1 MADQQGGERSFEAT
15 DQRRE
20 EFRKQG
26 RFARAKDVGGLAATI
41 AVVLGTVASRRQI
54 VDSLE
59 LLFARSVGDLGA
71 LDRLG
76 VAGAIRAAAAP
87 VVVEAGPIL
96 AAAAVLA
103 FLGSSAQV
111 GFRINTDA
119 IAVKFDRLDP
129 KAGLD
134 RLIAFR
140 KNFEELGVSLLRVFA
155 VGYVAYRAVDRELP
169 ALLSI
174 ARAPVTASGEMA
186 AGAIARVMFAV
197 LIALVVIGVAD
208 YAHSWFSLER
218 ELKMT
223 RQERVEESR
232 QQDGDPKAKG
242 RMKARAR
249 AIARK
254 RGLQSVKQADVIV
267 TNPTHFAVALRYG
280 PRDPAPVVVAKGTDD
295 FALRIRTEAR
305 RLGIPIIENRPLAR
319 ALNAEVAVGRIV
331 PQAHFAAVAQVL
343 AFVYRLKKRGAIGG
357 TRPLPLRKASP
368 PPSPVR
374 SERATGAA
382 HRHMTVAA
390 AKKTRAKACGMRSS
404 RPESSGSS

>member
-1 MADQQGGERSFEAT
+1 MSEQQGEKSFEAT

-26 RFARAKDVGGLAATI
+26 RYARAKDVGGLAATI
-41 AVVLGTVASRRQI
+41 AVLLGTVAARKQI
-54 VDSLE
+54 LGAFE
-59 LLFARSVGDLGA
+59 ILFARSLGDIGA

-76 VAGAIRAAAAP
+76 VSGAIRAAAMPMLAE
-87 VVVEAGPIL
+87 VGPIL
-96 AAAAVLA
+96 AAAGVLA
-103 FLGSSAQV
+103 FLGSAAQV

-140 KNFEELGVSLLRVFA
+140 KNFEELGISLLRVFA

-169 ALLSI
+169 VLLSI
-174 ARAPVTASGEMA
+174 ARAPIAASGEI
-186 AGAIARVMFAV
+186 AGAAVARVMFAV

-208 YAHSWFSLER
+208 YAHSWFQLER
-218 ELKMT
+218 DLKMT

-232 QQDGDPKAKG
+232 QQEGDPKAKG

-249 AIARK
+249 ALAKK
-254 RGLQSVKQADVIV
+254 RGLQSVKMADVIV
-267 TNPTHFAVALRYG
+267 TNPTHVAVALRYG
-280 PRDPAPVVVAKGTDD
+280 PRDPAPVVIAKGIDD

-305 RLGIPIIENRPLAR
+305 RHGIPILENRPLAR

-357 TRPLPLRKASP
+357 TR
-368 PPSPVR
+368 
-374 SERATGAA
+374 RA
-382 HRHMTVAA
+382 
-390 AKKTRAKACGMRSS
+390 
-404 RPESSGSS
+404 

>member
-1 MADQQGGERSFEAT
+1 MADQQGERSFDAT

-26 RFARAKDVGGLAATI
+26 RFARAKDVGGLAATV
-41 AVVLGTVASRRQI
+41 AVVLGTIAARRQ
-54 VDSLE
+54 LLGAFE
-59 LLFARSVGDLGA
+59 LLFARSVGDVEA

-76 VAGAIRAAAAP
+76 AAGALRAAATP
-87 VVVEAGPIL
+87 VLGEAGPIL

-103 FLGSSAQV
+103 FLTSAAQV

-119 IAVKFDRLDP
+119 VSVKFDRLDP

-169 ALLSI
+169 SLLSI
-174 ARAPVTASGEMA
+174 ARAPIAASGELASA
-186 AGAIARVMFAV
+186 AVARVVLAV
-197 LIALVVIGVAD
+197 LVALVVVGVAD
-208 YAHSWFSLER
+208 YAHAWFSLER
-218 ELKMT
+218 DLKMT

-249 AIARK
+249 AIAKK
-254 RGLQSVKQADVIV
+254 RGVGSVKSADVIV
-267 TNPTHFAVALRYG
+267 TNPTHVAVALRYG
-280 PRDPAPVVVAKGTDD
+280 PNDAAPVVVAKGTDEA
-295 FALRIRTEAR
+295 ALRIRTEAR
-305 RLGIPIIENRPLAR
+305 RLGIPIMENRPLAR
-319 ALNAEVAVGRIV
+319 ALNAEVSIGRLV

-357 TRPLPLRKASP
+357 TRLA
-368 PPSPVR
+368 
-374 SERATGAA
+374 
-382 HRHMTVAA
+382 
-390 AKKTRAKACGMRSS
+390 
-404 RPESSGSS
+404 